1 MKLSIIQERNAKQD
15 LKIQEALNDRF
26 SLFNPDF
33 QEPCKIEKK
42 QKKYYY
48 RGKVEPLHRIVYMIS
63 AMRELE
69 KGEFILRKCGNSQ
82 CSESSHLYSIK
93 DIEEIESQLKLPAEI
108 ENDLF
113 NFFTS

>member
-1 MKLSIIQERNAKQD
+1 MKQSIIQERNAKQD
-15 LKIQEALNDRF
+15 LRIQAAINDRF

-42 QKKYYY
+42 QKKHYY

-69 KGEFILRKCGNSQ
+69 KGERIIRECGNSK
-82 CSESSHLYSIK
+82 CSEISHLVSATETVETAADNEFIT
-93 DIEEIESQLKLPAEI
+93 SLLFKL
-108 ENDLF
+108 
-113 NFFTS
+113 